1 MYCIFLF
8 LYAASLFGTLISQ
21 VTEIVASH
29 AAMSKEL
36 DSILESYLAVH
47 PRQGIVDSLVNFLRS
62 EYVLLQQVYQQ
73 HIHYNLVCHSLDIE
87 TMFKI
92 RGWERFRFLLD
103 FEHRQV

>member
-36 DSILESYLAVH
+36 DSILEAYLAVH
-47 PRQGIVDSLVNFLRS
+47 PRQGLGFVDFPVNFLQITSVFTS
-62 EYVLLQQVYQQ
+62 EMVL
-73 HIHYNLVCHSLDIE
+73 ISATHSLKFV
-87 TMFKI
+87 MVQS
-92 RGWERFRFLLD
+92 G
-103 FEHRQV
+103 H